1 MRERREGLVNK
12 VQMGFLSIKE
22 ISKSSRE
29 GSVTVGDLNTV
40 MEINQKSG
48 EHTEPELARGGGICI
63 AGLETLIDEGTEL
76 VEGTRGIST
85 FLCIREV
92 NSSWGVSC
100 GNGMEGA
107 SFNKSGGEGP
117 HYDQWGRVRG

>member
-1 MRERREGLVNK
+1 MVNE
-12 VQMGFLSIKE
+12 VQMGFLGIKE
-22 ISKSSRE
+22 ISKCSRE
-29 GSVTVGDLNTV
+29 GMVTVGDSNTV

-63 AGLETLIDEGTEL
+63 AGLETLMDEGTEP
-76 VEGTRGIST
+76 VEGTGGVST

-92 NSSWGVSC
+92 NSSWGVGC

-107 SFNKSGGEGP
+107 GFDKSGGEGP